1 MAPDGIN
8 ILYRIIKM
16 CKLVLT
22 PYFEIDHIV
31 GLQFGGT
38 DDESNLMA
46 LCREC
51 HAKKSIT
58 ETKCRPQIKD
68 AIQTIL
74 RERY

>member
-1 MAPDGIN
+1 
-8 ILYRIIKM
+8 M